1 MLSTEPKWIEIN
13 VDGEI
18 TKKKYYGRFQ
28 IKPFLTHK
36 ERAEATRLAEK
47 YMMGIDTTIEQRMFL
62 GTLAL
67 VTYHIIATDGE
78 VDWWK
83 EKGLDLY
90 DEAPIYALSAEISKM
105 QKPESTENTKQEQ

>member
-13 VDGEI
+13 VEGET
-18 TKKKYYGRFQ
+18 TKKKYFGKFQ

-36 ERAEATRLAEK
+36 ERSEATRLAER
-47 YMMGIDTTIEQRMFL
+47 YMMGIETTMEQRMFL

-67 VTYHIIATDGE
+67 VTYHIVSVEGE
-78 VDWWK
+78 VEWWK

-90 DEAPIYALSAEISKM
+90 DEAPIYALSAEVAKI
-105 QKPESTENTKQEQ
+105 QKPQEKEKTE